1 MEVLEIARVDA
12 YSMNDIVLSASNR
25 SSVLCVIWEGTCVEL
40 SAKRGPGNTAS
51 TISEDS
57 ANLNMGSGPF
67 WHAGDWTGPRVLQ
80 PEEAMSGESPTSTS
94 HDIVAMSSEGVKVI
108 KIDFPSLHSI
118 LKSGSQLYRRFLE
131 RNAGQERAKKEA
143 AVEDEL
149 ATATDILLDAAK
161 KELNVLDLLN
171 CNSAL
176 RKLTAVQKRHLE
188 SLAVGPISYQQGE
201 RLWGA
206 GTPVDKAFI
215 IVSGTASFVKRRNA
229 STTEGSG
236 YSMKM
241 DMEAAIKELGSKH
254 HGDENSSMS
263 SVDHDEPNLKVS
275 PDTMSNADYKKLQ
288 KNLQSRAEFFQKE
301 GSISSGLSGY
311 SGDSI
316 SHDGDYDSDENF
328 DDSNHRRASTMRR
341 RSSRMRQANKVLGRL
356 YNRRA
361 YTTGLVFS
369 KGHFLG
375 DVSKMVAGVLSS
387 DAFAEADSGDYGY
400 GEKEENDAASE
411 NALATI
417 TEASGAEGGY
427 HLLHNS
433 TLTAGKDGCV
443 VLLFHKSSLIPFL
456 DEYPGLLLSL
466 LGTQVV
472 V

>member
-12 YSMNDIVLSASNR
+12 YSMGDVVVSATNR
-25 SSVLCVIWEGTCVEL
+25 SSVLCVIWEGTCAERATG
-40 SAKRGPGNTAS
+40 SSKPTSSGHY
-51 TISEDS
+51 SERDV
-57 ANLNMGSGPF
+57 GSGPF

-80 PEEAMSGESPTSTS
+80 PEEALSGESLTSAN
-94 HDIVAMSSEGVKVI
+94 HDIVAMSYEGVKVI
-108 KIDFPSLHSI
+108 KIDFPSLHAI
-118 LKSGSQLYRRFLE
+118 LNSGSQLYRRFLE
-131 RNAGQERAKKEA
+131 RNAGQERAKMET
-143 AVEDEL
+143 AVDDEF
-149 ATATDILLDAAK
+149 ATATDLLLETAK

-206 GTPVDKAFI
+206 GTSVDKAFI
-215 IVSGTASFVKRRNA
+215 IVSGTASFVKRKSA
-229 STTEGSG
+229 STTEVS
-236 YSMKM
+236 SFSLKV
-241 DMEAAIKELGSKH
+241 DMETAIKELGGK
-254 HGDENSSMS
+254 HGDENSSTS
-263 SVDHDEPNLKVS
+263 SVDHDEATAKVGV
-275 PDTMSNADYKKLQ
+275 DTMSNADYKKLQ
-288 KNLQSRAEFFQKE
+288 KNLQSRADFFQKE
-301 GSISSGLSGY
+301 GSVSSGLSGF

-316 SHDGDYDSDENF
+316 SHDGDYDSDENM
-328 DDSNHRRASTMRR
+328 DDSNRRSFTMRR

-361 YTTGLVFS
+361 FTAGLVFS

-375 DVSKMVAGVLSS
+375 DVSKMVAGLLSS
-387 DAFAEADSGDYGY
+387 DAFADVDSGDYGF
-400 GEKEENDAASE
+400 GEKDEGTAADAK
-411 NALATI
+411 ALATI
-417 TEASGAEGGY
+417 TEGSGAEGGY
-427 HLLHNS
+427 HVLHNS

-456 DEYPGLLLSL
+456 DEHPGLLLSL

>member
-12 YSMNDIVLSASNR
+12 YSVNDVVVSASKR
-25 SSVLCVIWEGTCVEL
+25 SSVLCVIWEGTCTEL
-40 SAKRGPGNTAS
+40 PAKRPTGSSTT
-51 TISEDS
+51 TISEDYS
-57 ANLNMGSGPF
+57 ECNMGSGPF
-67 WHAGDWTGPRVLQ
+67 WHAGDWTGPRALQ
-80 PEEAMSGESPTSTS
+80 PEEALSGESPTSTS
-94 HDIVAMSSEGVKVI
+94 HDIVAVSNEGVKVI
-108 KIDFPSLHSI
+108 KIDFPSLHAI
-118 LKSGSQLYRRFLE
+118 LNCGSQLYRRFLD
-131 RNAGQERAKKEA
+131 RNAGQERAKMDA
-143 AVEDEL
+143 TFDDEF
-149 ATATDILLDAAK
+149 ASATDLLLETAK
-161 KELNVLDLLN
+161 KELNVLELLN

-236 YSMKM
+236 FSMKM
-241 DMEAAIKELGSKH
+241 DMETAIKELGGKH

-263 SVDHDEPNLKVS
+263 SVDHDEQNPKVGV
-275 PDTMSNADYKKLQ
+275 DAMSNADYKKLQ

-301 GSISSGLSGY
+301 GSVSSGLSGY
-311 SGDSI
+311 SGDSV
-316 SHDGDYDSDENF
+316 SHDGDYDSDENI
-328 DDSNHRRASTMRR
+328 DDSNHRRNSTMRR

-361 YTTGLVFS
+361 FTAGLVFS

-375 DVSKMVAGVLSS
+375 DVSKMVAGLLSS
-387 DAFAEADSGDYGY
+387 DAFAESDSGDYGF
-400 GEKEENDAASE
+400 GEKDENSTAAD

-427 HLLHNS
+427 HVLHNS

-443 VLLFHKSSLIPFL
+443 VLLFHKASLIPFL
-456 DEYPGLLLSL
+456 DEHPGLLLSL